1 MGPRGRVHAGGQTVI
16 VHLVEFRIEPGFE
29 AEVVASL
36 HHSARVGKRP
46 AGVLA
51 HSVARRLGHG
61 HRRYIFACAW
71 QDFEGWRSTLDGED
85 SPACLSLVGHRLDD
99 RRDSVVDVVASAG
112 PSWEE
117 GRVLRVYRAAV
128 RADDLPEW
136 EARARGPVAWL
147 AERPGL
153 VSILVGPSWPRPEA
167 DSERTVYAISA
178 WREWSDV
185 LSNTGGR
192 IGRALSRTEL
202 AGLERPLGV
211 QHYELLSPPL
221 E

>member
-1 MGPRGRVHAGGQTVI
+1 MGPRGRARTGGRIVI
-16 VHLVEFRIEPGFE
+16 VHLVEFRIKPGFE

-46 AGVLA
+46 AGVLS
-51 HSVARRLGHG
+51 HSVAHRLGHA

-71 QDFEGWRSTLDGED
+71 TDFEAWRRALGADE
-85 SPACLSLVGHRLDD
+85 SPACLSLVAHRLDE
-99 RRDSVVDVVASAG
+99 RRDCVVDVVASAG

-128 RADDLPEW
+128 RADDMEEW
-136 EARARGPVAWL
+136 EARVRGPVAWL

-153 VSILVGPSWPRPEA
+153 VSVLVGPSWPRPEA

-202 AGLERPLGV
+202 AGLEKPLGV

>member
-1 MGPRGRVHAGGQTVI
+1 VI
-16 VHLVEFRIEPGFE
+16 VHLVEFRIKPGFE

-46 AGVLA
+46 AGVLS
-51 HSVARRLGHG
+51 HSVAHRLGHA

-71 QDFEGWRSTLDGED
+71 TDFEAWRRALDADE
-85 SPACLSLVGHRLDD
+85 SPACLSLVAHRLDE
-99 RRDSVVDVVASAG
+99 RRDCVVDVVASAG

-128 RADDLPEW
+128 RADDMEEW
-136 EARARGPVAWL
+136 EARVRGPVAWL

-153 VSILVGPSWPRPEA
+153 VSVLVGPSWPRPEA

>member
-1 MGPRGRVHAGGQTVI
+1 VI
-16 VHLVEFRIEPGFE
+16 VHLVEFRIKPGFE

-46 AGVLA
+46 AGVLS
-51 HSVARRLGHG
+51 HSVAHRLGHA

-71 QDFEGWRSTLDGED
+71 TDFEAWRRALGADE
-85 SPACLSLVGHRLDD
+85 SPACLSLVAHRLDE
-99 RRDSVVDVVASAG
+99 RRDCVVDVVASAG

-128 RADDLPEW
+128 RADDMEEW
-136 EARARGPVAWL
+136 ESRVRGPVAWL

-153 VSILVGPSWPRPEA
+153 VSVLVGPSWPRPEA

-202 AGLERPLGV
+202 AGLEKPLGV